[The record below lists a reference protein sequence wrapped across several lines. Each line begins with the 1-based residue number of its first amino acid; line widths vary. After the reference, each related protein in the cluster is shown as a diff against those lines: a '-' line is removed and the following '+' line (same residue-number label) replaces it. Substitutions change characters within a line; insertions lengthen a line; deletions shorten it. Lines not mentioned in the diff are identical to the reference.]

1 MSDERD
7 RLYSRAI
14 KERDSLPIRGK
25 WAETVRKEM
34 ERKRKRKEKAKGM
47 VVLK

>member
-1 MSDERD
+1 MSDERQ

-25 WAETVRKEM
+25 WAESVRKDK
-34 ERKRKRKEKAKGM
+34 ERKRKRKEEAKRMG
-47 VVLK
+47 VLK

>member
-1 MSDERD
+1 MSDERE

-25 WAETVRKEM
+25 WADTVRKEK
-34 ERKRKRKEKAKGM
+34 ERKRKRKDEVKRMG
-47 VVLK
+47 VVK